1 MKKKYILAT
10 LIVALFA
17 MPVFGVFNEKTLSRT
32 LSVLRFELEQA
43 LSRDN
48 GRPAE
53 TFHQRNEAQHLNL
66 VSMVKKCNELSLI
79 LYSQDQDFTFDMT
92 YALDE
97 VTSEYESFK
106 RQRVPYDDIMARL
119 DLEIDRYERLVEAL
133 RRLPPVLDEID
144 IVPDSLRISKDSLMR
159 SVNEDS
165 HEHGHME
172 EYDHHEHSHVSHD
185 EDRHKELAAM
195 DAGHDYTAEDARN
208 LTNAIAMITGVEEH
222 IHDDDDDDHDL
233 DSFVL
238 DEHGQEDRDSCLACA
253 VQILVNF
260 KEMKEHAQMDTEHY
274 DDMEARLR
282 EAYDYAQERYRLL
295 QRRIFVEG
303 QDNYYKVL
311 STFPTYVKKAW
322 EDAKRKYG
330 QVITPEEE
338 EHHHAKSS
346 WRGPV
351 VVGFIFFVFIYLI
364 FATILSQVIIYV
376 LSKTVKSFKTE
387 EFAQK
392 KSSYSLLLGVA
403 IFTISIMLARTF
415 MSQNFFVAASKLL
428 LVYSWLLLAT
438 LLSLTVR
445 SSGEKLKAGVR
456 LYMPVLILGLVV
468 IGFRIIFIPNRV
480 LNLIYPPLLIAFA
493 IWQVRTISRE
503 KENVLPTDQMYAWFS
518 FALMLVTSLV
528 SLCGYVLMGVQVF
541 IWWLFQL
548 TAIATVTAIYDLL
561 KMYEAAYLKKKL
573 EDYRK
578 THLAR
583 THTTTVKGAYIQ
595 VTWFF
600 DMLEMAVVPVIAG
613 LSILICIWFGAGVFD
628 LKEICKTIFFHP
640 FFNLSDASGNAV
652 LHLSLFKLVLVG
664 SLYFVFRY
672 INYLLKSLYRHYKL
686 EKTIK
691 ESGQDFIHANQV
703 NLTLANNVI
712 GIVIWGIYIIMA
724 IMLLKI
730 PMGAISIV
738 AAGLATGIGLALK
751 DVLNNFIYGIQL
763 MSGRLRVGDYIECDG
778 VRGKVDSISYQS
790 TQIETIDGAVM
801 AFTNASLFSSNFKNL
816 TRNNSYELVK
826 IPVGVGYGANV
837 SKVRDLLSE
846 ALQSLQK
853 TDKYGRYVLDP
864 KKPITVAFSD
874 FGDSSVDLVVK
885 QYVLVEEGPA
895 YIAKAKEIIY
905 NTLNE
910 NHIEIPFP
918 QRDVYIRQIPS
929 HE

>member
-10 LIVALFA
+10 LIIAMFA
-17 MPVFGVFNEKTLSRT
+17 MPVFAVFNEKTLSRT

-53 TFHQRNEAQHLNL
+53 AFHQRNEAQHLNL
-66 VSMVKKCNELSLI
+66 VSMLKKCNELSLI

-92 YALDE
+92 YALEE
-97 VTSEYESFK
+97 VTSEYEAFK
-106 RQRVPYDDIMARL
+106 RQRVPYDDIMSRL
-119 DLEIDRYERLVEAL
+119 NLEIDRYERLVEAL

-144 IVPDSLRISKDSLMR
+144 IVPDSLRVSKDSLMR

-165 HEHGHME
+165 HEHEHME
-172 EYDHHEHSHVSHD
+172 EGHHSHVAHD
-185 EDRHKELAAM
+185 EHRHQELAAM
-195 DAGHDYTAEDARN
+195 DAGHDYTEEDARN

-222 IHDDDDDDHDL
+222 IHEDHDDDDEDIDA
-233 DSFVL
+233 FIL
-238 DEHGQEDRDSCLACA
+238 DEHGQEDRDSCIACA
-253 VQILVNF
+253 IKILVNF

-274 DDMEARLR
+274 DDMEARLK
-282 EAYDYAQERYRLL
+282 EAYDYAQDRYRLL

-303 QDNYYKVL
+303 QDNYYKVV
-311 STFPTYVKKAW
+311 STFPTYVKKAL
-322 EDAKRKYG
+322 EDAKKKYV
-330 QVITPEEE
+330 QIITPEEE

-351 VVGFIFFVFIYLI
+351 VVGFIFFVFIYLL
-364 FATILSQVIIYV
+364 FATILSQIIVYV
-376 LSKTVKSFKTE
+376 LSRTVKAFKTE
-387 EFAQK
+387 EFRQK
-392 KSSYSLLLGVA
+392 KSSYTLLLGVA
-403 IFTISIMLARTF
+403 IFTLSVMLARSF

-438 LLSLTVR
+438 LLSLIIR
-445 SSGEKLKAGVR
+445 STGEQLWSGVKLYA
-456 LYMPVLILGLVV
+456 PVLILGLVV

-493 IWQVRTISRE
+493 IWQVATIKKS
-503 KENVLPTDQMYAWFS
+503 KDKVLSTDLAYAWLTFV
-518 FALMLVTSLV
+518 LMAVTAVV
-528 SLCGYVLMGVQVF
+528 SLCGYVLMGVQIF

-548 TAIATVTAIYDLL
+548 TAIATVTALFDLL
-561 KMYEAAYLKKKL
+561 KMYEKAYLKKAL
-573 EDYRK
+573 EEYRK

-583 THTTTVKGAYIQ
+583 THTKSAKGTYIQ

-600 DMLEMAVVPVIAG
+600 DMIEMAVVPVIAG
-613 LSILICIWFGAGVFD
+613 LSILVCIWFASGVFD
-628 LKEICKTIFFHP
+628 LKEICKTVFFHP
-640 FFNLSDASGNAV
+640 FFNLSDTSGNAV

-672 INYLLKSLYRHYKL
+672 LNYLLKALYRHYKL
-686 EKTIK
+686 EKTIR

-724 IMLLKI
+724 ILLMKI

-790 TQIETIDGAVM
+790 TQIETVEGAVM

-826 IPVGVGYGANV
+826 ITVGVGYGANV
-837 SKVRDLLSE
+837 SKIRDMLSE
-846 ALQSLQK
+846 ALQTLQK

-895 YIAKAKEIIY
+895 YIAKAKAIIY
-905 NTLNE
+905 NTLAE
-910 NHIEIPFP
+910 NHVEIPFP
-918 QRDVYIRQIPS
+918 QRDVYIRQ
-929 HE
+929 